1 LSIQWVSILK
11 YGELSV
17 ASPVFTFG
25 SVCRSTGKG
34 IVAAVATCGSGAI
47 RLPFTKTLA
56 RIMLDA
62 TAAMAAR
69 RKIGGALQLPI
80 SLEFAA
86 KDKRISLD
94 QITGNELCSH

>member
-1 LSIQWVSILK
+1 
-11 YGELSV
+11 
-17 ASPVFTFG
+17 
-25 SVCRSTGKG
+25 
-34 IVAAVATCGSGAI
+34 
-47 RLPFTKTLA
+47 
-56 RIMLDA
+56 
-62 TAAMAAR
+62 MAAR